1 MSTSAASRFS
11 RSNTKSTPVEWC
23 KSTDIG
29 KLRRSADVY
38 RSDGFI
44 TIPPVQNWS
53 TSAPDHGLGVGGR
66 FLIGS
71 VRLPQRNPW
80 NIVRGKP
87 ICKEATPILKTVH
100 EPRHTGAGIQRS
112 GSASSARARRVAAD
126 RNDAIRQG
134 VTGHNARYVLGFGLS
149 ATIVAFIIVYLL
161 YFG

>member
-1 MSTSAASRFS
+1 MVQIHRYWETSTVCR
-11 RSNTKSTPVEWC
+11 RLPV
-23 KSTDIG
+23 G
-29 KLRRSADVY
+29 RVY
-38 RSDGFI
+38 HH
-44 TIPPVQNWS
+44 PPVQNWS

-71 VRLPQRNPW
+71 VRLPQRNAW

-87 ICKEATPILKTVH
+87 VCKEATPFSRPSMSPDTQAPEYK
-100 EPRHTGAGIQRS
+100 E
-112 GSASSARARRVAAD
+112 AD
-126 RNDAIRQG
+126 RQVPPGRVVSPPIVTTPRARQG